1 MQRHQLIVTVLIVAV
16 LLALAGCA
24 GGGASETRPPATLRP
39 GDRAQ
44 RIPAGHCRIMGIDIR
59 KDNVSD
65 VEAALGES
73 HFYYRGDFDLGN
85 CYVSRDGGFLEFFVS
100 SNSIGYAVSKVLG
113 NGVRAERCQ
122 SIAADSSD
130 LVNEAGLRLG
140 LSRDEIHHLLGPAS
154 RRSVDSNR
162 YQYIFRLQERADA
175 ATAEKIRRSDQLP
188 PDQEIWLN
196 LYAAI
201 RVYFEQDIVVGF
213 EIDRSDA
220 FR

>member
-1 MQRHQLIVTVLIVAV
+1 MQRHLLLVTVFIFAV

-24 GGGASETRPPATLRP
+24 GGGAPETRRPTTLRA

-85 CYVSRDGGFLEFFVS
+85 CYVSRDGSFLEFFVS
-100 SNSIGYAVSKVLG
+100 STSIGYAVSKVLE
-113 NGVRAERCQ
+113 NGLRAERCK
-122 SIAADSSD
+122 SIAAAASD
-130 LVNEAGLRLG
+130 LANEAGLRLG
-140 LSRDEIHHLLGPAS
+140 LSREEIHYLLGPAS
-154 RRSVDSNR
+154 RRSADSDQ

-175 ATAEKIRRSDQLP
+175 ATAEKIRQSDQLP

-196 LYAAI
+196 LYATI
-201 RVYFEQDIVVGF
+201 KVYFEHDIVVGF